1 MILVVIGS
9 TLDFVMS
16 KYFRPMVVALAVLS
30 LTACKGGGS
39 AGGTDLPPLTPGGSG
54 TLGSYYVLDFSPW
67 ESIASG
73 VRSSARYVLQ
83 QSTWHFAS
91 APSVE
96 YTSNP
101 LAAARVD
108 YAHAVGL
115 TGKGQ
120 TIAVSDGGFNTRHE
134 VFSGKSVTTVGQISL
149 DDHGTMVAS
158 VAAGNSTTMT
168 GVAPGADLIVGA
180 YDTTTLLAQTGTRA
194 LQMGAVA
201 WNNSW
206 GYTNTP
212 VNQVSLS
219 GFFTSQADQAYL
231 SALRAYAAQG
241 VVVFA
246 LSNDET
252 DTNSDLMAALP
263 MFDSSLQDG
272 WLAVGNAVPTF
283 DSTRI
288 LSATRLSAGC
298 LEAAEWCLVADGAW
312 TGAQA
317 FNSLGAT
324 SNTSYDFATGSSFA
338 APQVSGALAL
348 LAEAFP
354 SLTPHQLRIRL
365 LASADNG
372 FFSADGSSELAPGF
386 FHDYSTEY
394 GHGFLNVK
402 AALMPIGV
410 AQLAVDGQ
418 AIPLPQ
424 ATVFSG
430 SGVGDAVAA
439 SLASQTMT
447 VVDSLAGDFAVPA
460 KTLSVSAAPV
470 ALSARLA
477 ENGRQAVGGN
487 TTVADAGVEGF
498 AAFRGTEVAMEA
510 ADSPISVR
518 LLLPAVGDGSLG
530 LAVTRHF
537 GDGTSGLDLGLKLS
551 RDGGEVFGLGDGAH
565 GSGTAA
571 ASVTLGL
578 RGALGQ
584 DGFVRLGAEFG
595 LAVASGSGALTDVGQ
610 VAFNSLG
617 VDLGQSNLFSQGDR
631 LMIGVGTPVTVTAG
645 HGTTRLP
652 LRSVDGITQMSALDV
667 GLAPESREM
676 DLKLSYQ
683 VPLNERTNLRL
694 DLVRATNYGNRAGV
708 TETAGALTV
717 KIAF

>member
-1 MILVVIGS
+1 MTQL
-9 TLDFVMS
+9 L
-16 KYFRPMVVALAVLS
+16 RPTIVLLSVLS
-30 LTACKGGGS
+30 LSACKGGGS
-39 AGGTDLPPLTPGGSG
+39 AGGTDIPPLTPGGSG
-54 TLGSYYVLDFSPW
+54 TLGSYYVLDFGPW

-73 VRSSARYVLQ
+73 VRNSARYVLQ
-83 QSTWHFAS
+83 QSTWHFTS
-91 APSVE
+91 APDVE

-134 VFSGKSVTTVGQISL
+134 VFSGKSVTTTGQVSL

-158 VAAGNSTTMT
+158 VAAGYSGKMT
-168 GVAPGADLIVGA
+168 GVAPEADLIVGA
-180 YDTTTLLAQTGTRA
+180 YDTPALLAQTGTRA

-206 GYTNTP
+206 GYTDTP
-212 VNQVSLS
+212 VSRVSLS
-219 GFFTSQADQAYL
+219 SFFTSKDDQAYL
-231 SALRAYAAQG
+231 AALRAYAAQG

-252 DTNSDLMAALP
+252 DASSDLMAALP

-272 WLAVGNAVPTF
+272 WLAVGNAVPAF

-298 LEAAEWCLVADGAW
+298 LEAAQWCLVADGAW

-317 FNSLGAT
+317 HNAQGGV
-324 SNTSYDFATGSSFA
+324 SNTAYDFATGSSFA

-365 LASADNG
+365 LASADNS
-372 FFSADGSSELAPGF
+372 FFAADGATELAPGF

-402 AALMPIGV
+402 AALMPIGI
-410 AQLAVDGQ
+410 AQLSVDGQ
-418 AIPLPQ
+418 ATPLPQ

-439 SLASQTMT
+439 SLASQTVT

-460 KTLSVSAAPV
+460 KALSVSAAPV

-477 ENGRQAVGGN
+477 ENGRQAVSGN
-487 TTVADAGVEGF
+487 ATVADAGIEGF
-498 AAFRGTEVAMEA
+498 SAFRGTEVAMEA
-510 ADSPISVR
+510 ADSPLSVR
-518 LLLPAVGDGSLG
+518 LLLPSGADGSLG

-537 GDGTSGLDLGLKLS
+537 GDGNSGLDLGLKLT
-551 RDGGEVFGLGDGAH
+551 RDGGEVFGLGSGAH

-571 ASVTLGL
+571 ASVTVGL

-595 LAVASGSGALTDVGQ
+595 LAAASGSGVLTDIGQ

-617 VDLGQSNLFSQGDR
+617 VDVGQSNLFTKGDR
-631 LMIGVGTPVTVTAG
+631 LTIGVGTPVTVTAG
-645 HGTTRLP
+645 RGTTRLP
-652 LRSVDGITQMSALDV
+652 LRSVDGITRMAALDV
-667 GLAPESREM
+667 GLAPDSREM

-683 VPLNERTNLRL
+683 VPLSERTNLRL

-708 TETAGALTV
+708 TETAGALTF
-717 KIAF
+717 KINF

>member
-1 MILVVIGS
+1 VILVGFSSARDFVMVAYYRPLVVILS
-9 TLDFVMS
+9 
-16 KYFRPMVVALAVLS
+16 VLS

-39 AGGTDLPPLTPGGSG
+39 GSGTNLPPVTPGGSG

-67 ESIASG
+67 ENIAAG
-73 VRSSARYVLQ
+73 LRNSARYSLQ
-83 QSTWHFAS
+83 QSTWNFTS
-91 APSVE
+91 APSVQ

-134 VFSGKSVTTVGQISL
+134 VFAGKSVTTVGQVSL
-149 DDHGTMVAS
+149 DNHGTMVAS
-158 VAAGNSTTMT
+158 VATGNSGRMT
-168 GVAPGADLIVGA
+168 GVAPGADLIVGV
-180 YDTTTLLAQTGTRA
+180 YDTPALLAQTGARA
-194 LQMGAVA
+194 LAMGAVA

-206 GYTNTP
+206 SYTNTP
-212 VNQVSLS
+212 VNQTSLS
-219 GFFTSQADQAYL
+219 SFFTSQSDLAYL
-231 SALRAYAAQG
+231 GALRAYAAQG

-246 LSNDET
+246 LSNVET

-263 MFDSSLQDG
+263 MFDGSLQEG

-288 LSATRLSAGC
+288 LSASRVSAGC
-298 LEAAEWCLVADGAW
+298 LEAAQWCLVADGAW

-317 FNSLGAT
+317 FDSQGLT
-324 SNTSYDFATGSSFA
+324 SNTSYDFGTGSSFA

-354 SLTPHQLRIRL
+354 TLTPHQLRIRL

-372 FFSADGSSELAPGF
+372 FFTADGSTELAPGF
-386 FHDYSTEY
+386 FHDYSTEF

-410 AQLAVDGQ
+410 AQLSVDGQ
-418 AIPLPQ
+418 ATPLPQ

-430 SGVGDAVAA
+430 SSVGDAVAA
-439 SLASQTMT
+439 SLASRTVT

-460 KTLSVSAAPV
+460 KVLSVSAAPV

-477 ENGRQAVGGN
+477 ENGRQAVSGN
-487 TTVADAGVEGF
+487 AAVADAGVEGF

-510 ADSPISVR
+510 ADTPISVR
-518 LLLPAVGDGSLG
+518 LLLPSAADGSLG

-537 GDGTSGLDLGLKLS
+537 GDGASGLDLGLKLT
-551 RDGGEVFGLGDGAH
+551 RDGGEVFGLGNGAH

-571 ASVTLGL
+571 ASVTVGL

-584 DGFVRLGAEFG
+584 DGFVRIGAEFG
-595 LAVASGSGALTDVGQ
+595 LAAASGSGILTDVGQ

-617 VDLGQSNLFSQGDR
+617 VDLGQSNLFSRGDR
-631 LMIGVGTPVTVTAG
+631 LTIGVGTPVTVTAG
-645 HGTTRLP
+645 HGTTHLP

-667 GLAPESREM
+667 GLAPDSREI

-683 VPLNERTNLRL
+683 VPLSERTNLRL

-708 TETAGALTV
+708 TETAGALSL